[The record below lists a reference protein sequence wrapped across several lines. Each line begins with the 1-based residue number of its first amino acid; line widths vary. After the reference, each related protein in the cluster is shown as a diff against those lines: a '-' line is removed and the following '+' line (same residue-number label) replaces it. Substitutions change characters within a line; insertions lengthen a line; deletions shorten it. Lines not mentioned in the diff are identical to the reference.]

1 MKTALLMLILI
12 AGGSPALAK
21 PHHAYQNSGQADRAE
36 VSHIDCDTVRAYVGQ
51 VGLVQA
57 KALARAAGMTASQ
70 ERRARLCFAKKD

>member
-1 MKTALLMLILI
+1 MKTALLMLIMF

-21 PHHAYQNSGQADRAE
+21 PHHAYQNSKRAVRAE
-36 VSHIDCDTVRAYVGQ
+36 FSRINCDTVRAYVGQ

-70 ERRARLCFAKKD
+70 ERRARQCFAEKS